1 MQEDFAY
8 LESSFAAVL
17 KRIRVLISR
26 FFIGLPAKLTP
37 AQQAKLEE
45 MEKEYQ
51 ELVRRRIINAPAR
64 LSMSKG
70 TEARRGDFFHA

>member
-1 MQEDFAY
+1 MQKDFAY
-8 LESSFAAVL
+8 LESRFAAVL
-17 KRIRVLISR
+17 KRIWVFISR

-37 AQQAKLEE
+37 AQQVKLEE

-64 LSMSKG
+64 LRKSVS
-70 TEARRGDFFHA
+70 